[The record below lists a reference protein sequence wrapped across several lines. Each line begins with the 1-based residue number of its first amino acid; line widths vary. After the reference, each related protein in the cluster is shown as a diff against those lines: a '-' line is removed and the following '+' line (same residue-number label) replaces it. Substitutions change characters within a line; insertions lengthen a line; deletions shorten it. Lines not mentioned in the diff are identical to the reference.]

1 MFNVSSSVG
10 MNLNYAGQNLSTG
23 PYAKKVENHRAR
35 KENYYSEL
43 GESQP
48 MYPRFQPSFFFN
60 LPSSNAHLAWTG
72 VKKERKKKKFGQKT
86 MNEWIGFV
94 VEGCWEGGGHDNLSK
109 SVWPSFNIK
118 ANTPKVAESETIGGF
133 SQKNQWKVTKAELKL
148 I

>member
-94 VEGCWEGGGHDNLSK
+94 VEGCWEGGGGTIIWVRVFDHHLTVK
-109 SVWPSFNIK
+109 QTRQKWL
-118 ANTPKVAESETIGGF
+118 KVK
-133 SQKNQWKVTKAELKL
+133 Q
-148 I
+148 